1 MRAGDE
7 ETKKMSVR
15 SQRESRTPGVTDTY
29 VQQLVVVKEEVPPE
43 QQEWSFSLDQEDPE
57 PPPHIK
63 EEQEEHWTSQEGEPL
78 QGLEEADNN
87 KSTFT
92 PVPVKS
98 EDDEEKPQSSQ
109 LHQRQTEHLETEA
122 DGEDCGGPEPARN
135 SDPERHLQP
144 ETEDNPGDSSEPD
157 TEDRA
162 DWKETREPGSNSQ
175 RNKQDPVSDSR
186 RSAGERPFI
195 CSVCKKSFKQGRHL
209 KEHMKIHTGEKPF
222 ICSVCEKKFAGRG
235 SLNRHIAIHTGEK
248 PFSCSVCKK
257 TFAGRGLLNMH
268 MVIHTGEKPF
278 NCSVCE
284 KTFARKGYLNLHMR
298 SHTEEKTFS
307 CSVCKKSF
315 KHSGTLKD
323 HLRNH
328 TGEKPFICSICKKSF
343 AVRGSLKDHMRI
355 HTGEKP
361 FSCSVCDKKFNRSQK
376 VKRHKCVGRQSS
388 QLHQTEENREAEPP
402 ASSSAE
408 HMETEADGEDCG
420 GPEPARNSDPERNL
434 QSETEDNEKDD
445 IFCSFSDIQQLV
457 VVKEEVP
464 PEQQEWI
471 SSLDPEPPL
480 HIKEEQEELWSS
492 HEGEQLRGLEEADI
506 TKFTFTPVPVKSEDD
521 EEKPQSSQ
529 LHRRQSEH
537 LETEADGED
546 YGGPEPARNSDPE
559 RHLQPETE
567 DNPGDSSE
575 PDTEDRADWKKTR
588 EPGSNS
594 LRNKQE
600 TVSDSRRSAG
610 EKPFICSVCKKAFTQ
625 RAHLKEHMKIHTGE
639 KPFSCSVCENTFA
652 RKGYLNLHMRSH
664 TGEKPFSCSV
674 CKKSFAVR
682 GSLKDHMR
690 IHTGEK
696 PFSCLV
702 CDTSFKRRD
711 SLKGHMRIH
720 TGEKP
725 FSCSICDKKFAWSQ
739 KVKRHKCIGRQS
751 SQLHQTQT
759 EENREAEPPA
769 SSSAE
774 HMETEDDGEDC
785 GGPEPARNSDPER
798 HLQPETEDNPG
809 DSSEPRIEDGADWK
823 KTREPDVQ
831 QLVVVKEEVPPE
843 QQEWSS
849 GLAQEDPEP
858 PPHIKEEQEELWS
871 SQEGEQ
877 LQGLEEADITKFTF
891 NPVHVKSEDDE
902 EKPQSSQL
910 HQRQTEADGE
920 DCGGQEPA
928 RNSDPE
934 RHLQPETEDNPG
946 DSSEPDTE
954 DSADWKKTTREP
966 GSNSQRNKQNSV
978 SDSRRSAR
986 EKPFICSV
994 CKKSFKHEQHLKQH
1008 MKIHTGQKP
1017 FSCSVCNKSFK
1028 HSGTLKQHLRNHT
1041 GEKLFI
1047 CSICKK
1053 SFAVRGHLK
1062 GHMRIHT
1069 GEKPFSCSICDKRFT
1084 WSHHVKR
1091 HKCVDRQSSQLHQT
1105 QTEENREAEPPA
1117 SSSAEHMDT
1126 EADGEDCGGP
1136 EPARNS
1142 DPERHLQPETEDNP
1156 GNSSE
1161 PETEDRADWKETREP
1176 DVHQLVVVKEEVP
1189 PEQQEWSSSLD
1200 QEDPEHPPH
1209 IKEEQEELWS
1219 SQKGE
1224 QQEMEEADIT
1234 KFTFTPVPV
1243 KSEDDEENPLSSQLH
1258 QIQTEHLETEAGGED
1273 CGGTEPARSSDPE
1286 RHLQPETEDNP
1297 GDSSEPDTED
1307 RADWKETREP
1317 GSNSQRNKQDPV
1329 SDSRRSA
1336 GEKPFSCSVCN
1347 RSCKRRG
1354 HLHDH
1359 MRIHTGEKPFSC
1371 LVCNKSFTQSG
1382 HLKKHMRIH
1391 TGEKPFSCS
1400 VCDKRFTLSSH
1411 VERHRCFGRQS
1422 PQLHQTQTEEN
1433 REAEPPA
1440 SSSAEYM
1447 ETEADGEDCGG
1458 PEPARN
1464 SDPERHLQPET
1475 EDNSGDSS
1483 EPDTEDKDD
1492 C

>member
-1 MRAGDE
+1 MRPSSFPGFEESSSSQPTVSQDAMRAGDE

-15 SQRESRTPGVTDTY
+15 SQRESSTSGVTDKY

-43 QQEWSFSLDQEDPE
+43 QQEWSSSLDQEDPE

-63 EEQEEHWTSQEGEPL
+63 EEQEELWSSQEGEQL
-78 QGLEEADNN
+78 QGLEEADIT

-157 TEDRA
+157 TEDSA
-162 DWKETREPGSNSQ
+162 DWKKTREPGSNSQ

-186 RSAGERPFI
+186 R
-195 CSVCKKSFKQGRHL
+195 
-209 KEHMKIHTGEKPF
+209 
-222 ICSVCEKKFAGRG
+222 
-235 SLNRHIAIHTGEK
+235 
-248 PFSCSVCKK
+248 
-257 TFAGRGLLNMH
+257 LLNMH

-298 SHTEEKTFS
+298 SHTEEKPFS
-307 CSVCKKSF
+307 CSICKKSF

-355 HTGEKP
+355 HTD
-361 FSCSVCDKKFNRSQK
+361 V
-376 VKRHKCVGRQSS
+376 
-388 QLHQTEENREAEPP
+388 
-402 ASSSAE
+402 
-408 HMETEADGEDCG
+408 
-420 GPEPARNSDPERNL
+420 
-434 QSETEDNEKDD
+434 
-445 IFCSFSDIQQLV
+445 QQLV

-464 PEQQEWI
+464 PEQQEWS
-471 SSLDPEPPL
+471 SSLDQEDPEPPP

-492 HEGEQLRGLEEADI
+492 QEGEQLQGLEEADI
-506 TKFTFTPVPVKSEDD
+506 TKSTFTPVPVKSEDD

-529 LHRRQSEH
+529 LHQRQTEH

-546 YGGPEPARNSDPE
+546 CGGPEPARNSDPE

-575 PDTEDRADWKKTR
+575 PDTEGRADWMETR

-594 LRNKQE
+594 QRNKQNS
-600 TVSDSRRSAG
+600 VSDSRRSAG

-639 KPFSCSVCENTFA
+639 KPFSCSVCENKFA

-682 GSLKDHMR
+682 GSLNDHMR

-739 KVKRHKCIGRQS
+739 KVKRHKCVGRQS
-751 SQLHQTQT
+751 SQVYQTQT

-774 HMETEDDGEDC
+774 HLETEADGEDC
-785 GGPEPARNSDPER
+785 GGPEPARNSDLER

-809 DSSEPRIEDGADWK
+809 DSSEPGIEDSADWK
-823 KTREPDVQ
+823 ETREPGSNSQSNKQDPVSDSRRSAGEKPFSCSVYVQ

-849 GLAQEDPEP
+849 SLDQEDPEP

-877 LQGLEEADITKFTF
+877 LQGLEEADITKSTFT
-891 NPVHVKSEDDE
+891 PVPVKSEDDE

-910 HQRQTEADGE
+910 HQRQTEHLETEADGE
-920 DCGGQEPA
+920 DCGGPEPA

-954 DSADWKKTTREP
+954 DSADWKETREP
-966 GSNSQRNKQNSV
+966 GSNSQKNKQDPV
-978 SDSRRSAR
+978 SDSRRSAG
-986 EKPFICSV
+986 E
-994 CKKSFKHEQHLKQH
+994 
-1008 MKIHTGQKP
+1008 KP
-1017 FSCSVCNKSFK
+1017 FSCSVCKKSFK

-1053 SFAVRGHLK
+1053 SFAVRGHLN

-1091 HKCVDRQSSQLHQT
+1091 HKCVGRQSSQLHQT

-1117 SSSAEHMDT
+1117 SSSAEHLET
-1126 EADGEDCGGP
+1126 EADGEDCGGS

-1156 GNSSE
+1156 GDSSE
-1161 PETEDRADWKETREP
+1161 PDTEDRADWKKTREP
-1176 DVHQLVVVKEEVP
+1176 GSNSQINKQDPVSESRRSAGEKPFSCSVYVQQLVVVK
-1189 PEQQEWSSSLD
+1189 
-1200 QEDPEHPPH
+1200 
-1209 IKEEQEELWS
+1209 
-1219 SQKGE
+1219 
-1224 QQEMEEADIT
+1224 
-1234 KFTFTPVPV
+1234 
-1243 KSEDDEENPLSSQLH
+1243 
-1258 QIQTEHLETEAGGED
+1258 
-1273 CGGTEPARSSDPE
+1273 CGGPEPARNSDPE

-1317 GSNSQRNKQDPV
+1317 GSNSQRNKQNSV

-1336 GEKPFSCSVCN
+1336 GEKAFSCSVCN

-1371 LVCNKSFTQSG
+1371 LVCKKSFTQRG

-1391 TGEKPFSCS
+1391 TGEKPYSCS

-1440 SSSAEYM
+1440 SSSAEHL

-1475 EDNSGDSS
+1475 EDN
-1483 EPDTEDKDD
+1483 DD